1 MSPQT
6 LTLTSHTAAPVAPRG
21 SLSTVQR
28 TPTALVARSARFAA
42 PVVRELPPR
51 REARAAAGVW

>member
-6 LTLTSHTAAPVAPRG
+6 LTLTSHTQRPWRPVG
-21 SLSTVQR
+21 SLSTPQR
-28 TPTALVARSARFAA
+28 TTTALVAEHRFAA

-51 REARAAAGVW
+51 PEARAAAGVW

>member
-6 LTLTSHTAAPVAPRG
+6 LTLTSHTQRPWRPVG
-21 SLSTVQR
+21 SLSTPRR
-28 TPTALVARSARFAA
+28 TPTTRAAERTFAT